1 MKIVLLGPPGAGKGT
16 QGARLSEIYGIPQIS
31 TGEIL
36 RKTVE
41 ERTVLGKQV
50 GEIIGKGQLVPDAL
64 IVSIIEERIAKEDCQ
79 RGFILDGFPRTVDQA
94 VELERVL
101 PGSVDVTVY
110 LNVPDEVVIK
120 RLSGRLTCK
129 SCGGVFAKEDIALCP
144 VCNGPLYQRE
154 DDQKST
160 VEHRIRVYMEHTAPL
175 VDFYRCR
182 NKLANIDGTGELDDV
197 FERVEREISQVV
209 E

>member
-129 SCGGVFAKEDIALCP
+129 SCGAVFAKEDIALCP

-154 DDQKST
+154 DDRPEAVHRRIEVYQKET
-160 VEHRIRVYMEHTAPL
+160 LPVL
-175 VDFYRCR
+175 DFYRER
-182 NKLANIDGTGELDDV
+182 DLMLNVSGLDTVEKVNKDVLAGLGV
-197 FERVEREISQVV
+197 S
-209 E
+209 

>member
-1 MKIVLLGPPGAGKGT
+1 M
-16 QGARLSEIYGIPQIS
+16 SEIYGIPQIS